1 MAQHTII
8 VDGRS
13 YDLPKKDLNVAKKID
28 EVLKVDS
35 TKGYTIDQKFNKLH
49 VFAKDNLGDDTATE
63 ILGSSNLA
71 EIDLSDL
78 TLTVRKI
85 IDGYEKPIA
94 DYQAEKAREKIGNL
108 PLSEITAMTK
118 AAQTVANTQLMKSC

>member
-35 TKGYTIDQKFNKLH
+35 TKGYSIEQKFNKLH
-49 VFAKDNLGDDTATE
+49 TFAKEILGNETAEE
-63 ILGSSNLA
+63 ILGSSKLA

-78 TLTVRKI
+78 TLVARMI
-85 IDGYEKPIA
+85 IDGYEKPID
-94 DYQAEKAREKIGNL
+94 DYQAERARERIGNI

-118 AAQTVANTQLMKSC
+118 AAQTVANTQLMKS

>member
-13 YDLPKKDLNVAKKID
+13 YDLPKENLNVANKID

-35 TKGYTIDQKFNKLH
+35 VKGYTVEQKFNKLH
-49 VFAKDNLGDDTATE
+49 TFTKGILGNDAAEE

-71 EIDLSDL
+71 DIDLSDL
-78 TLTVRKI
+78 TLVVRKI

-94 DYQAEKAREKIGNL
+94 DYQAEKAKEKISNL

-118 AAQTVANTQLMKSC
+118 AAQTVANTQFTKLC

>member
-13 YDLPKKDLNVAKKID
+13 YDLPKKNLNVANKID

-35 TKGYTIDQKFNKLH
+35 TKGYSIEQKFNRLH
-49 VFAKDNLGDDTATE
+49 TFAKEILGNEVTEE

-71 EIDLSDL
+71 DIDLSDL
-78 TLTVRKI
+78 TIVVRKI
-85 IDGYEKPIA
+85 IDGYEKPVA
-94 DYQAEKAREKIGNL
+94 DYQTEKAREKISTL
-108 PLSEITAMTK
+108 PLHEINAMTK
-118 AAQTVANTQLMKSC
+118 AAQTVASAQFSKC

>member
-13 YDLPKKDLNVAKKID
+13 YDLPKKNLTVANKID

-35 TKGYTIDQKFNKLH
+35 TKGYSIEQKFNRLH
-49 VFAKDNLGDDTATE
+49 AFAKDILGNEATEE

-71 EIDLSDL
+71 DIDLSDL
-78 TLTVRKI
+78 TLVVRKI
-85 IDGYEKPIA
+85 IDGYEKPIT

-118 AAQTVANTQLMKSC
+118 AAQTVANTQFIQKC

>member
-8 VDGRS
+8 VDGRN
-13 YDLPKKDLNVAKKID
+13 YDLPKKDLNVARKID
-28 EVLKVDS
+28 AVLKVDS
-35 TKGYTIDQKFNKLH
+35 TKGYSIEQKFEKLH
-49 VFAKDNLGDDTATE
+49 TFTKEILGNETAEE
-63 ILGSSNLA
+63 ILGSSKLA

-78 TLTVRKI
+78 AIAVRKI

-94 DYQAEKAREKIGNL
+94 DYQAERSREKIGNL

-118 AAQTVANTQLMKSC
+118 AAQTVANAQLMKS